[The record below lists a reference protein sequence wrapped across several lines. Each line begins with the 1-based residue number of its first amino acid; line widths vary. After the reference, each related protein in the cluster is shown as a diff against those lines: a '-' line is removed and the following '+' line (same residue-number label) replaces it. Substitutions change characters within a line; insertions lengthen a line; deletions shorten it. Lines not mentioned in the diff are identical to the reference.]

1 MSTGNPK
8 LDRLA
13 NTIFR
18 SLIAFFCKQIL
29 IKKGWIKA
37 DSLGLLDN
45 ESCNASI
52 YIYKVQ
58 GTVRLDQ
65 ILEGMLQTLNTVFYM
80 VADTQ
85 LNQQDTGDLPC
96 AGQQTQEYESCIH
109 NSRDESWSLLLYRK
123 KKYLLELIFSFYVP
137 YQEMRLLRGR
147 KQESIV
153 TLLCHSSAV

>member
-58 GTVRLDQ
+58 GTVRLD
-65 ILEGMLQTLNTVFYM
+65 
-80 VADTQ
+80 
-85 LNQQDTGDLPC
+85 
-96 AGQQTQEYESCIH
+96 
-109 NSRDESWSLLLYRK
+109 
-123 KKYLLELIFSFYVP
+123 
-137 YQEMRLLRGR
+137 
-147 KQESIV
+147 
-153 TLLCHSSAV
+153 